1 MWSGVPWAAAGF
13 VGGFVGSGGDLES
26 GLIGAA
32 GGGLGGLASGLGAV
46 AGAKYG
52 SVAGSAV
59 RVAGR
64 GVAGGTMSALRGGK
78 FELGVA
84 FSGGAALVNSAY
96 RGITKFPGINPGP
109 GGAAQIK
116 GEGSPAAIWG
126 ANNVARAFEGDGER
140 AWDQEGA
147 FLSRMLNQIPY
158 MNAMA
163 GLHDNITS
171 DQYLG
176 MSDLTNFPTM
186 APAYAL
192 TVAGSID
199 QVWIGGANRSL
210 SPLLLN
216 HINLK

>member
-1 MWSGVPWAAAGF
+1 M
-13 VGGFVGSGGDLES
+13 GSGGDLES

-32 GGGLGGLASGLGAV
+32 GGGLGGLASGLGSL

-52 SVAGSAV
+52 SLTGGAV
-59 RVAGR
+59 RVVGR
-64 GVAGGTMSALRGGK
+64 GVAGGTTTALRGGR
-78 FELGVA
+78 FELGIA
-84 FSGGAALVNSAY
+84 FSGGSALINSVY

-116 GEGSPAAIWG
+116 KAGSPAAIWG
-126 ANNVARAFEGDGER
+126 ANNVTRAFDGKGVR

-147 FLSRMLNQIPY
+147 LLSRMLNDIPY
-158 MNAMA
+158 VNAMA
-163 GLHDNITS
+163 GLHDYITS

-176 MSDLTNFPTM
+176 MNYLTNFPTM

-192 TVAGSID
+192 TVAGSLD

-210 SPLLLN
+210 SPLILN